1 MALILFFL
9 LLIALVI
16 TIIEIGAIQYA
27 YEKSVS
33 TGALSLRFFCDCV
46 GSGITS
52 RYRAGACI
60 YRDRVL
66 WQDDN
71 FVARIETVHLH
82 Q

>member
-33 TGALSLRFFCDCV
+33 TAALSLRFFCCL
-46 GSGITS
+46 SW
-52 RYRAGACI
+52 AAM
-60 YRDRVL
+60 
-66 WQDDN
+66 
-71 FVARIETVHLH
+71 
-82 Q
+82 